1 MPDLRW
7 LDLEG
12 AAGDLRPL
20 AGHPRLHTVLA
31 AHCHIEALPLQ
42 AMPALR
48 EFSAPF
54 SDCPEA
60 EVERLRR
67 SGEAQPIDFIAKNVL
82 ETWMKM
88 KVAA

>member
-1 MPDLRW
+1 L
-7 LDLEG
+7 G
-12 AAGDLRPL
+12 
-20 AGHPRLHTVLA
+20 
-31 AHCHIEALPLQ
+31 IEALW
-42 AMPALR
+42 ALSTTSEDALVR
-48 EFSAPF
+48 EKVCAVLGGKEGRRALAAIYPSQVKK
-54 SDCPEA
+54 